1 MIQSFFIS
9 GLLIFGISTSLFAY
23 SFCLAISSNPLFLTQ
38 AIAQQDEGPLL
49 SVSLE
54 SGSEEQQGQGTEIG
68 ASPEQCPQNQH
79 NVGATNEC
87 EWDNCGSATP
97 PMYRNT
103 QTGRC
108 VSDCSEVGQ
117 DWVQQGNICVP
128 GKVTNATSTQ
138 SPPTVSLV
146 SPQGN
151 GSGNGTVQSESDTIL
166 PTRNVNESAASS
178 NDTSGPSTIS
188 QSIASLS
195 GESSLP
201 YACFSSSFTCYCDG
215 TEDCKQL
222 TSSGECKAEVR
233 TVEGKPGL
241 GECNWNANP

>member
-1 MIQSFFIS
+1 MSRSFFLG

-23 SFCLAISSNPLFLTQ
+23 SFCLAISANPLFLIE
-38 AIAQQDEGPLL
+38 AIAQQDTESLI
-49 SVSLE
+49 SVSQE
-54 SGSEEQQGQGTEIG
+54 SGSEEQQGQGTEMGG
-68 ASPEQCPQNQH
+68 APEQCPQNQH
-79 NVGATNEC
+79 NVGSTNQC

-117 DWVQQGNICVP
+117 TWVKQGNICVP
-128 GKVTNATSTQ
+128 GKVTNATSTE
-138 SPPTVSLV
+138 SPPTVSSV
-146 SPQGN
+146 PPQGN
-151 GSGNGTVQSESDTIL
+151 ISGNGTAQSESVNNL
-166 PTRNVNESAASS
+166 PTSNVTVSAESS

-188 QSIASLS
+188 QSIAGLS
-195 GESSLP
+195 GEPSLP

-241 GECNWNANP
+241 GECNWNANQ

>member
-1 MIQSFFIS
+1 MIQSLFIS

-23 SFCLAISSNPLFLTQ
+23 SFCLAISSNPLFLTEV
-38 AIAQQDEGPLL
+38 IAQQDEGSLL
-49 SVSLE
+49 YVSLE

-68 ASPEQCPQNQH
+68 ASSEQCPQNQH
-79 NVGATNEC
+79 IVGATSEC

-233 TVEGKPGL
+233 IVEGKPGL